1 MKGFVR
7 TEKRFSLCGLNCALC
22 PMQLGGFCPGCGG
35 GEGNQ
40 SCAIARCS
48 LERGGLQFCWDCP
61 DYPCQRYE
69 GFDAYDS
76 FLPHSHRQQ
85 DIARARELGLETYL
99 AETEEKRSILAEL
112 LTKYND
118 GRRKSFFST
127 AVYMLPLEE
136 LRIAVA
142 VLNSRAEP
150 EELRTAVAVL
160 NSRAEP
166 EERPIKE
173 RASDAVSLLQAA
185 ADRQGISLKLNKKPK
200 KG

>member
-1 MKGFVR
+1 MKGFIR

-69 GFDAYDS
+69 SFDAYDS

-150 EELRTAVAVL
+150 EE
-160 NSRAEP
+160 
-166 EERPIKE
+166 RPIKE

-185 ADRQGISLKLNKKPK
+185 ADRLGISLKLNKKAK
-200 KG
+200 RK